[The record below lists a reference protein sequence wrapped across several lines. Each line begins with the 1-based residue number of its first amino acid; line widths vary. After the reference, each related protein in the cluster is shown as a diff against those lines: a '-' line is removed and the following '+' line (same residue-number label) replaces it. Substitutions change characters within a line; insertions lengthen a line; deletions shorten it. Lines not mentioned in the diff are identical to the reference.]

1 MKNLTPEMIE
11 KAKAAKSAEELLE
24 VAKAGGI
31 EMTADEAAT
40 YFAQLNPQS
49 GELDDDAL
57 DGVAGGCGG
66 SSESENRIND
76 GTMVRVI
83 NGDTCPKCGGTVG
96 IYVNAAYN
104 CPFMVGCTGCNN
116 GTQYQ
121 IITSSMKGAFELGV
135 DIELI

>member
-1 MKNLTPEMIE
+1 MKNFTPEMIE

-49 GELDDDAL
+49 GELNDDDL
-57 DGVAGGCGG
+57 DSVAGGASGC
-66 SSESENRIND
+66 SADDDFIED

-83 NGDTCPKCGGTVG
+83 NGDKCPKCGGTVG
-96 IYVNAAYN
+96 KYQHAAFN
-104 CPFMVGCTGCNN
+104 CPYRVGCTGCNE
-116 GTQYQ
+116 GSQHRV
-121 IITSSMKGAFELGV
+121 ITSSMNSFELGV